1 MALPCP
7 SCGEDIGLDLT
18 FIIKNPISKCPFCD
32 IILNF
37 TVDKDIKDKF
47 SKVLEDI
54 DSIKKKHEK
63 TTKFK

>member
-47 SKVLEDI
+47 SKVLGDI
-54 DSIKKKHEK
+54 DSIKKKYEK

>member
-7 SCGEDIGLDLT
+7 SCGKDIGLDLK

-47 SKVLEDI
+47 SKVLGDI
-54 DSIKKKHEK
+54 NDIKKRYET

>member
-47 SKVLEDI
+47 SKVLGDI
-54 DSIKKKHEK
+54 DDIKKKYEK

>member
-47 SKVLEDI
+47 YKVLEDI

>member
-7 SCGEDIGLDLT
+7 SCGKDIGLDLT